1 MIDVALLVALCVVAY
16 LVAAEGAW
24 GAASTAVACVIAG
37 LVATNAFEPLAE
49 TLGSSVASSYQWQNR
64 WDVVAFLGLFA
75 GGLTLLRLLAE
86 KLQPTDLQVD
96 AKTYEVVRWVGGAA
110 AGYVVVMVLAVALHL
125 APLGRSY
132 AGFSPEPSRKMLV
145 GAASPDYQWLGYA
158 QRMSRTGLR
167 TSDEAGRPVV
177 FDGATYRVSP
187 QQQPAVFPDFPI
199 RYAARRAEYA
209 DGTGTGGSAR
219 PRGLPNP
226 NGRTR
231 SRGKAF

>member
-1 MIDVALLVALCVVAY
+1 MVDIALLVALCVIAY

-24 GAASTAVACVIAG
+24 GAASTAIACVIAG
-37 LVATNAFEPLAE
+37 LVATNAFEPLVE

-75 GGLTLLRLLAE
+75 GVLTLLRLAAE

-96 AKTYEVVRWVGGAA
+96 AKVYEVVRWLGGAG

-125 APLGRSY
+125 APLGRNY
-132 AGFSPEPSRKMLV
+132 GGFVPEQKRLL
-145 GAASPDYQWLGYA
+145 GTASPDYQWLGYV
-158 QRMSRTGLR
+158 QRMSRTALR
-167 TSDEAGRPVV
+167 TSDESGDAVV
-177 FDGATYRVSP
+177 FDGATYRLSP
-187 QQQPAVFPDFPI
+187 QQDPAVFPDFPI

-209 DGTGTGGSAR
+209 SGTASSAGSA

-226 NGRTR
+226 NAKTR
-231 SRGKAF
+231 PTGKGF